1 MKINELE
8 KELNIS
14 RANIRF
20 YEKEGLLNPI
30 RKENGYREYSEKDVA
45 VLKKIIIYRK
55 LGISI
60 QDIRGIFDGTVVLN
74 EATSK
79 SIGLMENEI
88 NALNVSIELCK
99 EICEKKLDDENF
111 DEEYYWGEIN
121 NREINGEEFFDF
133 AGVDVSG
140 FDHKKRMRAVTIICF
155 VMLFTGIIY
164 SVVCGRLYY
173 HNNEYYDLNQPE
185 IKTYC
190 PVDTVKTDIENEIL
204 YVCYDE
210 ATCTNA
216 YDFNGNFLWAISV
229 PRNDYSRGVTYF
241 YLDNDRLIIDR
252 DGDVYVYDA
261 PTGEFIEKT
270 YIEKLGID
278 GWRDTYD
285 IYHTED
291 LNKLNKAGFSFNSY
305 NVFAIDNNGNVTDY
319 IVKNP
324 DWYILTDDNWGF
336 VIALI
341 GVIGIFLISVFGTLK
356 RLKKLPI
363 DDKTVGKK
371 ARITATYLKILF
383 AFLIAFS
390 IGDIFLSLFGLA
402 NISIAIF
409 PIALVFV
416 LSLVVEDILVKRF
429 NENEKNLCGIW
440 RGYCLL
446 TFFITILSVCISLF
460 LINLV

>member
-8 KELNIS
+8 KALNIS

-20 YEKEGLLNPI
+20 YEKEGLLSPT
-30 RKENGYREYSEKDVA
+30 RKDNGYREYTEKDIA

-60 QDIRGIFDGTVVLN
+60 QDIRGIFDGSVVLN
-74 EATSK
+74 DAASK
-79 SIGLMENEI
+79 SIGMMENEI
-88 NALNVSIELCK
+88 NALNVSIELCR
-99 EICEKKLDDENF
+99 EICEKKIDDKSF
-111 DEEYYWGEIN
+111 DEEYYWQEIN
-121 NREINGEEFFDF
+121 TREINGEEFFDF

-140 FDHKKRMRAVTIICF
+140 FDHKKRMKTITIICF
-155 VMLFTGIIY
+155 VMLFTGVIY
-164 SVVCGRLYY
+164 SLVCSRSYY
-173 HNNEYYDLNQPE
+173 HNNDYYDLKQPE
-185 IKTYC
+185 INTYC
-190 PVDTVKTDIENEIL
+190 PIDTVKTGFENEIL

-210 ATCTNA
+210 AICVNA
-216 YDFNGNFLWAISV
+216 YDFDGNFLWAISV
-229 PRNDYSRGVTYF
+229 PRKDYSKGATYF
-241 YLDNDRLIIDR
+241 YLDGERLIIER
-252 DGDVYVYDA
+252 DWDVYVYDA
-261 PTGEFIEKT
+261 PTGDFIEKT

-278 GWRDTYD
+278 DWRDTYD
-285 IYHTED
+285 LYHTED
-291 LNKLNKAGFSFNSY
+291 LNNLNKAGFEFNSY
-305 NVFAIDNNGNVTDY
+305 NVFAIDNNGNPTDY
-319 IVKNP
+319 IIENP
-324 DWYILTDDNWGF
+324 DWYILTNDNWGF
-336 VIALI
+336 AIALI

-383 AFLIAFS
+383 VFLVAFS
-390 IGDIFLSLFGLA
+390 ISDIFLSLFKLA

-416 LSLVVEDILVKRF
+416 LSIIAVDILLKRF
-429 NENEKNLCGIW
+429 KENEKNLCGIW

-460 LINLV
+460 LINL

>member
-20 YEKEGLLNPI
+20 YEKEGLLNPT
-30 RKENGYREYSEKDVA
+30 RKENGYREYTENDVA

-60 QDIRGIFDGTVVLN
+60 QDIRGIFDGTVILKDAAN
-74 EATSK
+74 K

-88 NALNVSIELCK
+88 TALNVSIELCK

-111 DEEYYWGEIN
+111 DEEYYWSEIN

-133 AGVDVSG
+133 AGIDISG
-140 FDHKKRMRAVTIICF
+140 FDHKKRMRTITIICF
-155 VMLFTGIIY
+155 VMLFAGIIY
-164 SVVCGRLYY
+164 SLICSKSYY
-173 HNNEYYDLNQPE
+173 HNNEYYDIKQPE
-185 IKTYC
+185 INTYC
-190 PVDTVKTDIENEIL
+190 PIDTVKTDLENKIL

-210 ATCTNA
+210 PVCVNA
-216 YDFNGNFLWAISV
+216 YDFDGNFLWAIAV
-229 PRNDYSRGVTYF
+229 PRKEYSRGVTYF
-241 YLDNDRLIIDR
+241 YLEDKKLVIER
-252 DGDVYVYDA
+252 DADVYVYDA
-261 PTGEFIEKT
+261 PTGDFIEKT
-270 YIEKLGID
+270 YIEKLGIE

-285 IYHTED
+285 IYHTDD
-291 LNKLNKAGFSFNSY
+291 LNKLNKAGFGFNSY
-305 NVFAIDNNGNVTDY
+305 NVFAIDSNGNPTDY
-319 IVKNP
+319 IVENP
-324 DWYILTDDNWGF
+324 DWYILTNDNWGF
-336 VIALI
+336 AIALI

-363 DDKTVGKK
+363 DDKAIGKK

-383 AFLIAFS
+383 SFLVAFS
-390 IGDIFLSLFGLA
+390 ISDIFLSLFGLA

-409 PIALVFV
+409 PIAFIFV
-416 LSLVVEDILVKRF
+416 LSLIIVDILLKCF
-429 NENEKNLCGIW
+429 NEIEKNLCGIW

-446 TFFITILSVCISLF
+446 TFFLTILSVCISLF
-460 LINLV
+460 LVNI

>member
-20 YEKEGLLNPI
+20 YEKEGLLNPT
-30 RKENGYREYSEKDVA
+30 RKENGYREYSENDIA

-60 QDIRGIFDGTVVLN
+60 QDIRGIFDGSVVLD
-74 EATSK
+74 EAASK
-79 SIGLMENEI
+79 SVVLMENEI
-88 NALNVSIELCK
+88 TALNVSIELCK
-99 EICEKKLDDENF
+99 EICDKKINNDSF
-111 DEEYYWGEIN
+111 DEEYYWNEIS

-140 FDHKKRMRAVTIICF
+140 FDHKKQMRAITIICF
-155 VMLFTGIIY
+155 VMLFAGIIY
-164 SVVCGRLYY
+164 SVICGKLYY
-173 HNNEYYDLNQPE
+173 HHNEYYDLKQPE
-185 IKTYC
+185 IKTFC
-190 PVDTVKTDIENEIL
+190 PVDTVKTDLENEIL

-210 ATCTNA
+210 SICVNA
-216 YDFNGNFLWAISV
+216 YDFNGNFLWAVSA
-229 PRNDYSRGVTYF
+229 PREEYSKGVTYF
-241 YLDNDRLIIDR
+241 YLDSGRLIIER
-252 DGDVYVYDA
+252 EGDVYVYNA

-270 YIEKLGID
+270 YIEKFGIE

-285 IYHTED
+285 VYHTED
-291 LNKLNKAGFSFNSY
+291 LEKLNKAGFSFNSY
-305 NVFAIDNNGNVTDY
+305 NVFAIDVNGNPTDY
-319 IVKNP
+319 IVENP
-324 DWYILTDDNWGF
+324 DWYILTNDNWGF
-336 VIALI
+336 AIALI

-356 RLKKLPI
+356 KLKKLPI
-363 DDKTVGKK
+363 DDKAIGKK

-383 AFLIAFS
+383 SFLVAFS
-390 IGDIFLSLFGLA
+390 ISDIFLSLFGLA

-416 LSLVVEDILVKRF
+416 LSLVVGDILVKRF

-446 TFFITILSVCISLF
+446 TFFITIISVCISLF
-460 LINLV
+460 LINI